1 MRNVPISQVNNMA
14 SHLRPQGTE
23 PSDDEAFIFSLIGKI
38 QKYDQYIAKNL
49 DQDTLG
55 SLKNEEGQVFFETQ
69 ARSMYL
75 ETARALAKQW
85 DLEIPQTDN
94 YEEISATLTA
104 LREKPLKIRINIKKL

>member
-1 MRNVPISQVNNMA
+1 MA

-55 SLKNEEGQVFFETQ
+55 SLKKYAFGQIHLAQKLKFSKLSSLKRGAGNE
-69 ARSMYL
+69 
-75 ETARALAKQW
+75 
-85 DLEIPQTDN
+85 
-94 YEEISATLTA
+94 
-104 LREKPLKIRINIKKL
+104 IKRRLLGTSIYWL